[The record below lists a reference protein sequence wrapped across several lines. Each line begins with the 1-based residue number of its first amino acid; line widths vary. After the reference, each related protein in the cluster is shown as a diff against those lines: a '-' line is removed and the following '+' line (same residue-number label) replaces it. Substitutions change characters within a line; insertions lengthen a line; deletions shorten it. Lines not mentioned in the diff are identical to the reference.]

1 MTTSTSWSDASPAIR
16 TKVHSRASNY
26 DGTSAEDLYNMIPE
40 HLRDNPK
47 EVQQWLDEHE
57 VSHIQS
63 RSNGGSDNPDNLV
76 WERSDANQARGGVD
90 MNTFELQ
97 RIDGQ
102 NRMDAQRIEATHTD
116 DSLTTETAPP
126 IDDGAIIVGGSAI
139 AGADAALGGAEILGG
154 VASLGS
160 VLLPLAGSAW
170 AANKAAQTGKTTE
183 GKLVRGGL
191 AATLTWLALTNP
203 IGIAAVGTYGVY
215 KLSKSI
221 KRNADEIINTV

>member
-47 EVQQWLDEHE
+47 EVEQWLDEHE
-57 VSHIQS
+57 VSHIES

-90 MNTFELQ
+90 MSTFELQ
-97 RIDGQ
+97 RIEGQ
-102 NRMDAQRIEATHTD
+102 NRMDAQRIEATHTE
-116 DSLTTETAPP
+116 DSLPTEDAT
-126 IDDGAIIVGGSAI
+126 INDGAVIAGGAAI

-160 VLLPLAGSAW
+160 VVLPLAGAAW

-183 GKLVRGGL
+183 GKLVRGGI
-191 AATLTWLALTNP
+191 AATAAWLALTNP
-203 IGIAAVGTYGVY
+203 VGIAAVGAYGVF

-221 KRNADEIINTV
+221 RRNVKEIADTV